1 MAARTN
7 IVEFRPIGLVWT
19 VAEKEWTVLAL
30 AASPA
35 VAKLLILF
43 RVMREFLLN

>member
-1 MAARTN
+1 MVARTN

-19 VAEKEWTVLAL
+19 VAEKERAVLAL
-30 AASPA
+30 ATSPV

-43 RVMREFLLN
+43 GVMRKVLLS